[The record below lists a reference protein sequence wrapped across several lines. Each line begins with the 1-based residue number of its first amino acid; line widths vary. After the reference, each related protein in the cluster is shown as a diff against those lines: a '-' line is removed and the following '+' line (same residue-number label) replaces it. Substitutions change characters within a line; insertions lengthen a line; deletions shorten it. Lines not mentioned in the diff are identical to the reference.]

1 MVNTCCTIERMIS
14 IDIVVTIPKSEYEN
28 DDRETQDMLD
38 RDLVQFWTLSK
49 MPRRLKI
56 GDRVYFVKDGKIE
69 SSMKVVDII
78 ENSTMT
84 CETTGRT
91 WSGRCQIIMDDLRI
105 EHLNIQVR
113 GFQGFR
119 YKWW

>member
-1 MVNTCCTIERMIS
+1 M
-14 IDIVVTIPKSEYEN
+14 DIVVTIPKSEYAN
-28 DDRETQDMLD
+28 DDLETKDMEE

-49 MPRRLKI
+49 TPKQLQV
-56 GDRVYFVKDGKIE
+56 GDRVYFVKNKRIE
-69 SSMKVVDII
+69 SSMRVI
-78 ENSTMT
+78 EISKKGQED

-91 WSGRCQIIMDDLRI
+91 WSGNCIIYMDDLRQENI
-105 EHLNIQVR
+105 EEVR